1 MSVTRTATDL
11 RAASNNSSNFHFTG
25 TIVLMKQYEAVIQ
38 TLERLGGQ
46 STLGLL
52 YQEVIKEKNCEWK
65 TKTPFASIRRI
76 VQVRPEIFKV
86 RPGLWAL
93 RSYQKRLGLEDYQKN
108 VEDSEEIIEQT
119 HSYYQGLILEIG
131 NLRGFQTFSPN
142 QDRNRRF
149 LNKILGE
156 IRTLQTIPNFGY
168 GQIVQK
174 ASSIDVSWFN
184 NRKMPY
190 QFFEIEHSTNFI
202 NSMMKFYELQDFSAK
217 MSIVASENRRG
228 EFIDKSSQGSLKE
241 IRTRINFL
249 SYDDVV
255 TQHESEIKKVNFF

>member
-1 MSVTRTATDL
+1 
-11 RAASNNSSNFHFTG
+11 
-25 TIVLMKQYEAVIQ
+25 MKQYEAVIL

-52 YQEVIKEKNCEWK
+52 YQEVMKEKNCEWK

-93 RSYQKRLGLEDYQKN
+93 RSYQKKLGLEEYQKN
-108 VEDSEEIIEQT
+108 VEDSEELVEQT

-131 NLRGFQTFSPN
+131 NLRGFQTFAPN

-149 LNKILGE
+149 INKNLGE
-156 IRTLQTIPNFGY
+156 IRTLQSIPDFSY
-168 GQIVQK
+168 EPIVQK

-184 NRKMPY
+184 DRKLPY
-190 QFFEIEHSTNFI
+190 HFFEIEHSTNFI

-241 IRTRINFL
+241 IRTRISFV

-255 TQHESEIKKVNFF
+255 AQHESEIKKTNYF